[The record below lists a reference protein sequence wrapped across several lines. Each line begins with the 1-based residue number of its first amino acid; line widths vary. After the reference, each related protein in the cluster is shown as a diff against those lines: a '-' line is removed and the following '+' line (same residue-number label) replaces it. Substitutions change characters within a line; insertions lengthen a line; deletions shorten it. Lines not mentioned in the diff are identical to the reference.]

1 MSLQNHD
8 ILHEIK
14 SERERESPKSQ
25 SREKKINGVESK

>member
-14 SERERESPKSQ
+14 SERERERESPKSQ
-25 SREKKINGVESK
+25 SREEKN